1 MNQIE
6 VVVSVLAAACLLALP
21 ASAKRGEQGGPTP
34 LFPDDA
40 SARAGDLLSLAV
52 AEMEGGRY
60 DGAAAYLRRG
70 ASDGDLRCTYA
81 LGMLTLEGK
90 GTQRDATLASDLL
103 REAAMAGLPEAQTVL
118 GLLYASGEGVEKD
131 AVMAAEWYRKAARGG
146 DPLGQAAYGAVLFLG
161 VGVQRGDG
169 SQADARRADQGVLD
183 GGRVHAAVDA
193 GGGASRNGEKG
204 PRLSGRDQVET
215 EELCT
220 QVQLLE
226 IATPERSAPIR
237 SSGASAAA
245 SRCRLQCWYLQ

>member
-161 VGVQRGDG
+161 VGVQMDRVRGYKWTILSTDREPEG
-169 SQADARRADQGVLD
+169 AYSNPEAMEARL
-183 GGRVHAAVDA
+183 
-193 GGGASRNGEKG
+193 
-204 PRLSGRDQVET
+204 
-215 EELCT
+215 
-220 QVQLLE
+220 
-226 IATPERSAPIR
+226 TPEERIRAYSMADGFTPRSMPEEGHREMERKARIFREEIKSRLR
-237 SSGASAAA
+237 SCAHKSN
-245 SRCRLQCWYLQ
+245 CWK